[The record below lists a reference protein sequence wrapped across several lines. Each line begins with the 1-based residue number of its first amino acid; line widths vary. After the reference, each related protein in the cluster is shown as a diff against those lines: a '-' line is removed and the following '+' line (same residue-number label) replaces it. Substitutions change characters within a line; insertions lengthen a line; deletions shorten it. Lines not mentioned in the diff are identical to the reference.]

1 MALTPKEIFEDQIA
15 TRFEDDPDKAE
26 SIGAVYQFNVE
37 GDNGGTWTVDCKQAE
52 VYAGESDDSP
62 DCTIF
67 VKDDDFVG
75 IVEGTLNAMQAFM
88 EGKLRVEGDMSLA
101 LKLQEVLSD

>member
-15 TRFEDDPDKAE
+15 TRLEEDPDKAE
-26 SIGAVYQFNVE
+26 SINAVYQFNVE
-37 GDNGGTWTVDCKQAE
+37 GPNGGTWTVDCKEAE
-52 VYAGESDDSP
+52 VYAGEADDAP

-67 VKDDDFVG
+67 VSDDDFVG
-75 IVEGTLNAMQAFM
+75 IVDGSLNAMQAFM
-88 EGKLRVEGDMSLA
+88 EGKLRVEGDMALA